1 MNLGSI
7 NADEFAALIG
17 GNVENSGSII
27 SEEGAVGLLAS
38 DTTFEIGEASGG
50 IISLDIRTL
59 GGSATQDGLI
69 DVSMKMGMEEK
80 FWSRHLIPSLQLE
93 QVLL

>member
-27 SEEGAVGLLAS
+27 SEGGSVGLLAS

-50 IISLDIRTL
+50 IISLDIFDSCGQPR
-59 GGSATQDGLI
+59 
-69 DVSMKMGMEEK
+69 KM
-80 FWSRHLIPSLQLE
+80 
-93 QVLL
+93 V